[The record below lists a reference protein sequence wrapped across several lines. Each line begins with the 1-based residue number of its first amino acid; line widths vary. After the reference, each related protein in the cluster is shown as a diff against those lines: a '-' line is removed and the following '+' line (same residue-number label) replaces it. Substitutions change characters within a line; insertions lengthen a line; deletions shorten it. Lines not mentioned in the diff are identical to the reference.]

1 MYKQK
6 MSDMPQYQILV
17 SSGNCKIAQPQ
28 VISEPKAGGDAP
40 HLLVSSGNCKVAQP
54 QVISEPEAGGD
65 APHHEPSSAE
75 TPEILRSDYR
85 FLRLLGEGS
94 NGKTFLAAERV
105 SGRKVAIKQ
114 LKSFKDFKSFDLF
127 KREAETMRSV
137 AIDGVPQFID
147 YIEKTGS
154 EDDYYIVQEYIE
166 GTPLSGLIDSRAESD
181 KPFSEDFVWNFARQ
195 IARILDILETRYHPP
210 IIHRDIK
217 PSNIIMTAESNF
229 YLIDFG
235 SVANPERK
243 NLNSTI
249 AGTQGYMAP
258 EQLMGDCVI
267 QSDYYGLGATMLHL
281 LTGVAPFKIAS
292 DGLKLCYEDIIKQKA
307 RKTSSAMRKALAS
320 LLAVKPEDRPQN
332 SDALQELLQALPPK
346 KQAQEEKSR
355 KELFRDYMIGHPRIC
370 ACGHFLSKHKI
381 LRFLIKC
388 AFAFPIAWQWTA
400 CSKKRRESTARSAI
414 AVASFILIPIYLS
427 VFALPFI
434 APEGLEE
441 LFANYQ
447 ACIVLAIMLFLSSWY
462 VSRMPL
468 IKKSKSSDGSDS
480 RDFDLETFNRYSP
493 PCLYRALW
501 YFEYLEEEALR
512 GMNSEIVKNRKSHFG
527 HFIPTAIKGKI
538 QKVTGDAA
546 RTAYYTVLH
555 DGDVYAGTFE
565 FMPSDR
571 KHPAFCNFS
580 DDFRQTQLFNDNI
593 ENNDFLPGTQIDVL
607 CVKMA
612 SFVKLALSE
621 TQTDW
626 KMNCLM
632 PLIIRHANAGAQS

>member
-1 MYKQK
+1 MNNQMTSGK
-6 MSDMPQYQILV
+6 PQYQIRV
-17 SSGNCKIAQPQ
+17 SSEKYKVAQIQ
-28 VISEPKAGGDAP
+28 VISAQDAGNDR
-40 HLLVSSGNCKVAQP
+40 S
-54 QVISEPEAGGD
+54 
-65 APHHEPSSAE
+65 HEPSSAE
-75 TPEILRSDYR
+75 TPEILRSGYR

-147 YIEKTGS
+147 YIEKPGS
-154 EDDYYIVQEYIE
+154 DDDYYIVQEYID
-166 GTPLSGLIDSRAESD
+166 GTPLSDLIDSRAEAN
-181 KPFSEDFVWNFARQ
+181 KHFPEDFVWKFAGQ
-195 IARILDILETRYHPP
+195 IARILDLLETRYHPP

-217 PSNIIMTAESNF
+217 PSNIIMTPESDF

-243 NLNSTI
+243 SLNSTI

-258 EQLMGDCVI
+258 EQLMGDCII

-292 DGLKLCYEDIIKQKA
+292 DGLKLCFEDVIEQKA
-307 RKTSSAMRKALAS
+307 PKTSSAMRKALAS
-320 LLAVKPEDRPQN
+320 LLAVRPEDRPEN
-332 SDALQELLQALPPK
+332 SAALKELLQVLPSEE
-346 KQAQEEKSR
+346 QTQTEKSR
-355 KELFRDYMIGHPRIC
+355 RELFQDYMRSHPRIC
-370 ACGHFLSKHKI
+370 ACGYFLSNHKI
-381 LRFLIKC
+381 LRFFLKWL
-388 AFAFPIAWQWTA
+388 FALPIAWQWCV
-400 CSKKRRESTARSAI
+400 CSKKKRESAARQSIAI
-414 AVASFILIPIYLS
+414 ATFFLAPFYLS
-427 VFALPFI
+427 LFASPFI
-434 APEGLEE
+434 NPEDLEE
-441 LFANYQ
+441 LFSDYR
-447 ACIVLAIMLFLSSWY
+447 ACIVLAVVIFLTSWF
-462 VSRMPL
+462 VSNLPL
-468 IKKSKSSDGSDS
+468 YKKTRNRDGEY
-480 RDFDLETFNRYSP
+480 RTDFDLEAFNRYSP

-512 GMNSEIVKNRKSHFG
+512 DMRSEIVKNRKLHFG
-527 HFIPTAIKGKI
+527 HFIPTAIKGRI

-555 DGDVYAGTFE
+555 EGDVYAGTFE
-565 FMPSDR
+565 FMPGASKLPICFASSDVAEE
-571 KHPAFCNFS
+571 KQA
-580 DDFRQTQLFNDNI
+580 FNDNI
-593 ENNDFLPGTQIDVL
+593 EDNSFLPGTQIDVL

-626 KMNCLM
+626 KMIHLM
-632 PLIIRHANAGAQS
+632 PLIIQQTKAGV